1 MEELKSQDMVTD
13 FLDLGKEIE
22 RFFFILLANLRS
34 PKHTQNRDTAGMK
47 NYSEKPFVMVW

>member
-22 RFFFILLANLRS
+22 RFFLILLANLRS